1 MIAPAR
7 SSSAPPPADGPAPG
21 GGRYLAGNL
30 LIAAVMFLWV
40 GAFAPQPNVLATI
53 PGVVGWLFLVER
65 CRTTKAAMGWTFL
78 FGAITIGYGY
88 RWLAP
93 TTQDFGNLPVVASW
107 VLTGIFGAL
116 GILHG
121 WVFLWVHRGML
132 ARGRRPHPLLTV
144 LLFVACEHLP
154 MRLFPW
160 KVGHGAVDVPP
171 LVQAAEWGGVSAVS
185 FVLLCLIVPVHEW
198 IRWALG
204 RSGPAARPQAALATF
219 AIGCALFAFGQMR
232 YEAVKAEEAS
242 TDNATVRVAI
252 VQPNVG
258 HDDKR
263 AAEQQRGSRRQR
275 SIDAYR
281 RGSAK
286 AASEGAELIVWPE
299 TAITDSIPIMM
310 PKYDPHRT
318 NGYLNRMGYGFLAEH
333 GAKGHAFLVG
343 AYERKLGK
351 RPSVTGQPFDERWNV
366 AALRGP
372 GGLDATWDV
381 YRKVYLIPFGEHIP
395 PPLDSVLDPKQYLP
409 QKFTMKPGTIEG
421 EDAQHSGVLDYESTG
436 AGRTLKLV
444 PFICYEG
451 ILPGFIRSVAGDAR
465 PDLLVSLTNDS
476 WFGDTWE
483 PYQHLNFTRFRAV
496 EHRAPLVRATNTGI
510 SAFVS
515 MTGDVADENMIP
527 LDTEGVLTRDVALVD
542 RERTIYAR
550 FGHAFPWLALVLTLL
565 GLIGAWLRPP
575 PLIAGAD

>member
-1 MIAPAR
+1 MIAPASPQPTPTR
-7 SSSAPPPADGPAPG
+7 APG
-21 GGRYLAGNL
+21 SGRYLFGNL

-40 GAFAPQPNVLATI
+40 GAFAPHPNVLATV
-53 PGVVGWLFLVER
+53 PGVVGWLLLVER
-65 CRTTKAAMGWTFL
+65 CRSTKAAMGWTFL

-93 TTQDFGNLPVVASW
+93 TTQDFGNLPVAVSW
-107 VLTGIFGAL
+107 LLTALYGAL
-116 GILHG
+116 GIIHG
-121 WVFLWVHRGML
+121 WIFLWFHRALL

-144 LLFVACEHLP
+144 LLIVGCEHLP
-154 MRLFPW
+154 IRLFPW

-185 FVLLCLIVPVHEW
+185 FVLLCLIVPIHEW
-198 IRWALG
+198 IRWAFG
-204 RSGPAARPQAALATF
+204 RSGPTARPKAALATF
-219 AIGCALFAFGQMR
+219 VIGCALYGFGQLR
-232 YEAVKAEEAS
+232 YEAVKRAESAEGGAS
-242 TDNATVRVAI
+242 VRVAL

-258 HDDKR
+258 HDEKR

-286 AASEGAELIVWPE
+286 AVAEGAELIVWPE
-299 TAITDSIPIMM
+299 TAITDSVPMMM

-318 NGYLNRMGYGFLAEH
+318 NGFLNRAGYGFLLEH

-343 AYERKLGK
+343 AYERKIGQ
-351 RPSVTGQPFDERWNV
+351 RPRVTGEPFDERWNV
-366 AALRGP
+366 AALRMP

-395 PPLDSVLDPKQYLP
+395 APLDSVLDPKQYLP
-409 QKFTMKPGTIEG
+409 QKFTMKPGTVEG
-421 EDAQHSGVLDYESTG
+421 EGAEHSGVLMYPSAG
-436 AGRTLKLV
+436 AGRTLRLA

-451 ILPGFIRSVAGDAR
+451 ILPDFIRTVCGNER
-465 PDLLVSLTNDS
+465 PDILVSLTNDS
-476 WFGDTWE
+476 WFGDSWE
-483 PYQHLNFTRFRAV
+483 PFQHLNFTRFRAV

-515 MTGDVADENMIP
+515 MTGDVAEENTIP
-527 LDTEGVLTRDVALVD
+527 LFTEGVLTRDVVLVD

-550 FGHAFPWLALVLTLL
+550 FGYRFPWLAGVLALL
-565 GLIGAWLRPP
+565 GVLGSWLRPP
-575 PLIAGAD
+575 PLVEG